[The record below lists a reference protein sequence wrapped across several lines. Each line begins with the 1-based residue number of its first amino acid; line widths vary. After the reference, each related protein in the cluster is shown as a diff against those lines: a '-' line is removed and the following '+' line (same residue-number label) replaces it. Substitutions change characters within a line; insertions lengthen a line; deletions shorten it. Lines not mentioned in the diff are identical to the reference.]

1 MVFFFVSPQPNEILQ
16 TLKYTHV
23 LIIDEMSMMTSTI
36 LCAIEQRLKQV
47 QGNIN
52 PFANVLLLS
61 ISDLA
66 QLLVICR
73 HLFLRKIYIVKF
85 VTFRWLHVGQRQ
97 LIMF

>member
-1 MVFFFVSPQPNEILQ
+1 
-16 TLKYTHV
+16 
-23 LIIDEMSMMTSTI
+23 MSMMTSTI

-66 QLLVICR
+66 QLLAICR
-73 HLFLRKIYIVKF
+73 HFFLRKKYIVKF
-85 VTFRWLHVGQRQ
+85 VTFQWLHVGQWQ